1 MTAHCLLRVRVEIMG
16 PGKYEHVGESQ
27 SVLIMINPIIFTH
40 TRNRQK
46 SAGRAL
52 APARW
57 PSEPG
62 GPLILCGAA
71 LAPARRARPGAVPVP
86 LAAARRRGGALPPG
100 RGGALW
106 LGAAAVASFLAAVLT
121 EIHLCDVCSCQ
132 EILRRNGR
140 GQACA
145 RLAPPLRTAVGL
157 DKLRLGLLSRD
168 PLPEVAQRA
177 LAMVARAIVQAGGTV
192 VCAGTVVAPG
202 RFIIDLFEGGDDGG
216 GGGARLDA
224 DTDEVIAPTTLGYGQ
239 SPAEPGL
246 HVMQTSSA
254 HYVENLTG
262 KRGASVLGEG
272 RFG

>member
-1 MTAHCLLRVRVEIMG
+1 
-16 PGKYEHVGESQ
+16 
-27 SVLIMINPIIFTH
+27 MINPIIFTR

-46 SAGRAL
+46 SSGRAL